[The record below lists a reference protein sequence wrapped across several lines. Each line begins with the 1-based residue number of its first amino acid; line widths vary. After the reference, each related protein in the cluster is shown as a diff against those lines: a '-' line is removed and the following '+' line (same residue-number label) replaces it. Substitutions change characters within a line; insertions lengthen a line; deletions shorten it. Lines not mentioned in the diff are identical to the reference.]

1 MWNRS
6 TTACSLDWHVFKR
19 NDLFIWVFTLQWR
32 GSEYQ
37 AQILPYF
44 FPVCLSVATLLEGE
58 REISSINVSSKSG
71 REISAS
77 SQKMI
82 FRAERCRLYMAHF
95 YFIFSC
101 LEINRISGITG
112 ANGGLCACVFS
123 LFIEC
128 ENIHVWASHYFLIHL
143 LDLSFLSCCYF
154 FLPRPPFMSSCHAA
168 GVSFPPFV
176 FSVTAVAVHFFYLVL
191 LLSYFCVSFSGVFSS
206 FSSVLLLN
214 CRCWT
219 LWQCRLMRTHTQI

>member
-37 AQILPYF
+37 AQMLPYF

-101 LEINRISGITG
+101 LEIDRISGITG
-112 ANGGLCACVFS
+112 ADGGLRACVFS

-128 ENIHVWASHYFLIHL
+128 ENIHVWASHYFV
-143 LDLSFLSCCYF
+143 
-154 FLPRPPFMSSCHAA
+154 SSCHVA

-176 FSVTAVAVHFFYLVL
+176 LSVTAVAVHFFFIWCCFWAIFVSPSVASFHRLFPL
-191 LLSYFCVSFSGVFSS
+191 FFLLS
-206 FSSVLLLN
+206 

-219 LWQCRLMRTHTQI
+219 LRQYRLSHTHTDIMI

>member
-37 AQILPYF
+37 AQMLPYF

-101 LEINRISGITG
+101 LEIDRISGITG
-112 ANGGLCACVFS
+112 ADGGLRACVFS

-143 LDLSFLSCCYF
+143 LDLSSLSCYF
-154 FLPRPPFMSSCHAA
+154 FLPRHPFVSSCHVA

-176 FSVTAVAVHFFYLVL
+176 LSVTAVAVHFFLSGAVSELFLCL
-191 LLSYFCVSFSGVFSS
+191 LQWPLFIVFFFCSS
-206 FSSVLLLN
+206 F
-214 CRCWT
+214 
-219 LWQCRLMRTHTQI
+219 